1 MPADHKAGLRTV
13 ALARRAGIAD
23 GDRARFAASLADAGL
38 ALALSRVPAPA
49 ISLFLPIRDEPD
61 TRPLLEALSAAD
73 FEVSLPAT
81 PRRGEPLRFL
91 AWQPGQAL
99 VPGRFGTRE
108 PGPDAAER
116 DPDLL
121 FVPLAAFD
129 ARGMR
134 LGYGA
139 GFYDGALCRLRAMK
153 PVLAVGVA
161 FAIQEVA
168 AVPAEPHDE
177 ALDAII
183 TERGLSIFGV

>member
-1 MPADHKAGLRTV
+1 MIAGDKARHRTA
-13 ALARRAGIAD
+13 ALGRRAGIAD
-23 GDRARFAASLADAGL
+23 DARASFAASLARAGL
-38 ALALSRVPAPA
+38 ALARSRNPAPV

-61 TRPLLEALSAAD
+61 TWPLLEALSVAGFAIA
-73 FEVSLPAT
+73 LPAT

-91 AWQPGQAL
+91 GWRPGEAL

-108 PGPDAAER
+108 PGPDAEER
-116 DPDLL
+116 NPDLL

-129 ARGMR
+129 ARGLR

-139 GFYDGALCRLRAMK
+139 GYYDGALHRLRATK
-153 PVLAVGVA
+153 PVFAVGVA
-161 FAIQEVA
+161 FAVQEVA

-177 ALDAII
+177 KLDSIL